1 MATIS
6 QFLDRLQ
13 LGLQLVDAHEVEAVR
28 SFWKQTARRIQ
39 KANASL
45 WRYHDLMLFVLAH
58 PLNAEFERFAKS
70 ELKRLQG
77 ILKADPGSEALD
89 KSGLYRTTLSLRFS
103 WEMTRKLLED
113 KHCRICWHSVDEQ
126 AQDPGLLLKAFM
138 PTAWKELCSSG
149 LNLEDLLLAL
159 GVAPQNR
166 LNFLV
171 GLLDIPQ
178 IDIAVRDAIWAGLG
192 VYTTLEFTKVQFSRS
207 YNQIPV
213 KTMYS
218 VNPLL
223 KKFDHQQLL
232 NTPLPAPDKL
242 SSPQQSVYQQVIQR
256 ALVLMA
262 RETDPSTFMD
272 LTTLR
277 VYSLERGIQIAL
289 FGMPPERQLPYVS
302 YVGYMLFRNGYPL
315 AYGGSWI
322 WGGYAKFGLNI
333 FEPYRGGESGYI
345 LCQLL
350 RVYKQAFT
358 LNAIEIDAY
367 QFGLDNPDGIRSGA
381 YWFYYRYGFRSR
393 LATLQ
398 RLADREKKRMQE
410 NPSYRSKES
419 TLLQFTQ
426 SNMIWREG
434 KLTIPEDCA
443 TLVQRYVARRYQ
455 GDVVNAGKEALNWA
469 EEALGF
475 PKLTPKERGV
485 LQEFALWLQASGQQQ
500 KLKHPAF
507 SLLLRAKTKDPYQY
521 NVLLSSWLYPSNDK

>member
-1 MATIS
+1 MAS
-6 QFLDRLQ
+6 KAQFLETLQ
-13 LGLQLVDAHEVEAVR
+13 QGLVHTSTENAEAVLTT
-28 SFWKQTARRIQ
+28 WKQCARQIL
-39 KANASL
+39 KANAFL
-45 WRYHDLMLFVLAH
+45 WHYHDLLLFVLAH
-58 PLNAEFERFAKS
+58 PFDMRFERLAKS

-77 ILKADPGSEALD
+77 ILKSESNSETLD

-103 WEMTRKLLED
+103 WEMTRKLLRNKD
-113 KHCRICWHSVDEQ
+113 CNLHWHSVDET
-126 AQDPGLLLKAFM
+126 AQDPGMLLKAFM
-138 PTAWKELCSSG
+138 PTAWKELCASG
-149 LNLEDLLLAL
+149 LNLEDLLLSL
-159 GVAPQNR
+159 GVAPHKR
-166 LNFLV
+166 LDFLV

-178 IDIAVRDAIWAGLG
+178 IDVALRDAIWAGLG
-192 VYTTLEFTKVQFSRS
+192 VYTTLEFTRVQFSRS
-207 YNQIPV
+207 YNQVPV
-213 KTMYS
+213 KKMFY

-232 NTPLPAPDKL
+232 NTPLPAPEKL
-242 SSPQQSVYQQVIQR
+242 STQQQLVYQQVIQR

-289 FGMPPERQLPYVS
+289 FGMEPERQLPYVS

-350 RVYKQAFT
+350 RVYKQAFN
-358 LNAIEIDAY
+358 LKAIEIDAY

-381 YWFYYRYGFRSR
+381 YWFYYRYGFRSQLPALR
-393 LATLQ
+393 

-426 SNMIWREG
+426 SNMIWQEG
-434 KLTIPEDCA
+434 KMPIPEDCA
-443 TLVQRYVARRYQ
+443 TLVQRYVARRYR
-455 GDVVNAGKEALNWA
+455 GDVLSAAKEAMNCA
-469 EEALGF
+469 EEALDF

-485 LQEFALWLQASGQQQ
+485 LQEFALWLQASGQQK

-507 SLLLRAKTKDPYQY
+507 RLLLSAKTKDPYQY
-521 NVLLSSWLYPSNDK
+521 NVLLSSWLEAE